1 MVLQVIDR
9 GSRGINFVLTAMVF
23 NIVPTL
29 FELTLVSTILVSCY
43 NHNLKKNVIVI
54 LLLFRD

>member
-1 MVLQVIDR
+1 MYFTLHKINEHHENELKFFQVIDR

-29 FELTLVSTILVSCY
+29 FELALVSTILVCF
-43 NHNLKKNVIVI
+43 H
-54 LLLFRD
+54 